1 MAENTEPTD
10 APSVTEQPPFVPE
23 AGSVPVSV
31 PAARTGLPPTAQAFF
46 AVVDALGT
54 LVRGFQAVSA
64 TRLFTGGYQVL
75 FSHDVTGSAYIAT
88 PGLPGSGAILGTGQ
102 ITVASRS
109 GAPHGVLVQTFDPS
123 GNPIDLSFHLA
134 ILS

>member
-23 AGSVPVSV
+23 AGSVPESV

-64 TRLFTGGYQVL
+64 TRLFTGAYQVL

-109 GAPHGVLVQTFDPS
+109 GAPNGVLVQTFDPS

-134 ILS
+134 VLS

>member
-1 MAENTEPTD
+1 MAENIESAETPG
-10 APSVTEQPPFVPE
+10 VTGQPPFAPE
-23 AGSVPVSV
+23 AGSVPLTV

-46 AVVDALGT
+46 AVVNALGT

-109 GAPHGVLVQTFDPS
+109 GAPNGVLVQTFDPS

-134 ILS
+134 VLS

>member
-1 MAENTEPTD
+1 
-10 APSVTEQPPFVPE
+10 
-23 AGSVPVSV
+23 
-31 PAARTGLPPTAQAFF
+31 LPPTAQAFF
-46 AVVDALGT
+46 AVVNALGD

-64 TRLFTGGYQVL
+64 TRLFTGAYQVL

-109 GAPHGVLVQTFDPS
+109 GAPNGVLVQTFDPS

-134 ILS
+134 VLS